1 MATPPM
7 PSSVIDL
14 CDDVGHLRERVDLRL
29 AQLVPS
35 ASGDLLAQALAE
47 ALLSPGKRV
56 RPLMLLIA
64 GRELGAREG
73 LLLDLGCVVEM
84 VHAASLVLDDMP
96 CMDDARLRRGRPT
109 LHVRYGED
117 VAMLVVVALLG
128 EAFRL
133 LASLQDLPPL
143 LRTRMITLLAGAMGR
158 DGLVR
163 GQFQDL
169 RAEPEGRAQ
178 DEVSVTN
185 HLKTGALFACALQ
198 MAAEAAHAGHEVHE
212 ALAECALEL
221 GQAFQLCDDLSD
233 GDAADVAGKDSG
245 QDVGKA
251 TLVSLL
257 GREAARHRLRLHV
270 QRSEVL
276 LRRCCGAQ
284 SALPAFLQRL
294 FERYL

>member
-1 MATPPM
+1 M

-14 CDDVGHLRERVDLRL
+14 RDDVGHLRERVDLRL

-35 ASGDLLAQALAE
+35 PAGDLLGQALAE

-64 GRELGAREG
+64 GRELGAREA

-96 CMDDARLRRGRPT
+96 CMDDASLRRGRPT

-133 LASLQDLPPL
+133 LASLPDLPPL
-143 LRTRMITLLAGAMGR
+143 LRTRMITLLAEAMGR

-169 RAEPEGRAQ
+169 RARPEGRAQ

-198 MAAEAAHAGHEVHE
+198 MAAEAAHTGHEVRE

-233 GDAADVAGKDSG
+233 DDAADVAGKDSG
-245 QDVGKA
+245 QDAGKA

-257 GREAARHRLRLHV
+257 GPEAARHRLRLHV

-276 LRRCCGAQ
+276 LRRSCGAQ

-294 FERYL
+294 FGRYL